1 MEPKKLRKA
10 EEPVLVRA
18 QAQAQARTVNHLF
31 ELPIELLG
39 EVLGHYIRD
48 ARPWKTHPKTLA
60 QVNLSIEA
68 LEGIC
73 KRSSILRLV
82 IPTTARLN
90 YGLKR
95 QYVTAIMAHTLRKQK
110 LLLERHHSTD
120 LNCING
126 AAMRAIYEATLN
138 CINGAAMRA
147 IYEATWYQ
155 VTFVQTMVKDGME
168 DLSMW
173 RFLLERLK
181 KVEPH
186 SFFAG
191 FVGGEWQGLQ
201 QVV

>member
-1 MEPKKLRKA
+1 MEPTKLRKV
-10 EEPVLVRA
+10 EPPVLVRA
-18 QAQAQARTVNHLF
+18 QAQAHQVTNLL
-31 ELPIELLG
+31 ELPMELLG

-48 ARPWKTHPKTLA
+48 ERPWKTHPKTLA

-68 LEGIC
+68 LEGIL
-73 KRSSILRLV
+73 KRAAILRLLL
-82 IPTTARLN
+82 PTTARVN

-95 QYVTAIMAHTLRKQK
+95 QYVTAIMLHILRKQK

-126 AAMRAIYEATLN
+126 AAMRAIYEAT
-138 CINGAAMRA
+138 
-147 IYEATWYQ
+147 WYQ
-155 VTFVQTMVKDGME
+155 VTFVQTMVKDGVE

-191 FVGGEWQGLQ
+191 FVGGQWQGLQ

>member
-31 ELPIELLG
+31 DLPIELLG

-126 AAMRAIYEATLN
+126 AAMRAIYEAT
-138 CINGAAMRA
+138 
-147 IYEATWYQ
+147 WYQ

-201 QVV
+201 QVG